1 MFTQRKPSFGGKKF
15 GAAAGKKPFS
25 RKFSSEGE
33 SSRGGSTST
42 PGARAPQSSGFAPRR
57 SGGFGGGRPSFGGSR
72 GGRPSFGGRG
82 GGGGGR
88 RGGRFMPHLD
98 GFADERQYIHKAVSQ
113 ETEAYKPTH
122 TFEDFNIHEQLAANI
137 KTAKFH
143 YPTPIQ
149 DQAIPVALTG
159 KDVIGIAGTGT
170 GKTVAF
176 LIPIIN
182 RFVEDRKHMAM
193 VLAPTRE
200 LAQQIEEAFKQLT
213 RGMRLFSVSCVGGAP
228 EGRQLRELE
237 QGVHMVIG
245 TPGRVQDFIQRKKI
259 KLNEFGSV
267 VLDEADR
274 MLDMGFIDDMRD
286 ILKGMPEDRRSYF
299 FSATFSPEIR
309 KLCGEFLNNPV
320 TVSVKTRDTASSVDQ
335 NVVRYNQ
342 HEEKIDLLVD
352 ILKQPEANKVLIFR
366 ETKRSVDELA
376 ETLHRQGFK
385 AEPLH
390 GDLRNRQ
397 RERAVRALAT
407 GQVQVLIATDVAAR
421 GIDIPDVSH
430 VINFDLPQNYDTYIH
445 RIGRTGR
452 GSKLG
457 TALTFVRNRR

>member
-1 MFTQRKPSFGGKKF
+1 
-15 GAAAGKKPFS
+15 
-25 RKFSSEGE
+25 
-33 SSRGGSTST
+33 
-42 PGARAPQSSGFAPRR
+42 
-57 SGGFGGGRPSFGGSR
+57 
-72 GGRPSFGGRG
+72 
-82 GGGGGR
+82 
-88 RGGRFMPHLD
+88 
-98 GFADERQYIHKAVSQ
+98 
-113 ETEAYKPTH
+113 
-122 TFEDFNIHEQLAANI
+122 
-137 KTAKFH
+137 
-143 YPTPIQ
+143 
-149 DQAIPVALTG
+149 
-159 KDVIGIAGTGT
+159 
-170 GKTVAF
+170 
-176 LIPIIN
+176 
-182 RFVEDRKHMAM
+182 MAM